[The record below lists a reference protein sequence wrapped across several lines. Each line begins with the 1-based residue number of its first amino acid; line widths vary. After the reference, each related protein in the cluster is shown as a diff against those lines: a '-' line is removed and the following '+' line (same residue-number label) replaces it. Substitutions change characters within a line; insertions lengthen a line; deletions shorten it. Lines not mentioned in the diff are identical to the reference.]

1 MINELEE
8 IAFKIREHAAS
19 LINDVEQAATR
30 EEHIRLTA
38 RANEAEA
45 LNDTIQRI
53 LVAELDRQHKAS

>member
-8 IAFKIREHAAS
+8 IAFKIREHAA
-19 LINDVEQAATR
+19 LLLNDVEQAATR

-45 LNDTIQRI
+45 LSDTIQRLLI
-53 LVAELDRQHKAS
+53 SEHDRIHKSN

>member
-8 IAFKIREHAAS
+8 ISFKIREHAAS
-19 LINDVEQAATR
+19 LLNDVEQAATR

-45 LNDTIQRI
+45 LSDTIQLLLI
-53 LVAELDRQHKAS
+53 SELDKSNK